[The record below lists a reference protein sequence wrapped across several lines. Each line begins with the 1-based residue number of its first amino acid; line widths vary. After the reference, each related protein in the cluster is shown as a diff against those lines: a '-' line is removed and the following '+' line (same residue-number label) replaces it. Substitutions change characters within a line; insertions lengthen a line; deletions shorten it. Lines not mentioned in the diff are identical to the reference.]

1 MADPGVREA
10 VRDLALVAALAAIG
24 VGGFL
29 FVNPSATEVVT
40 GPGGLTR
47 HSLPFIYSGL
57 LLFLVALLGVSAFR
71 RLRRVPAS
79 AASEASGDRRET
91 VRTVVRRV
99 LCVACI
105 LLYALGI
112 ETVGFAISTPLL
124 LFAMLRILGRRH
136 LGHNLVLALV
146 GGLLLWILFVGVLK
160 LPMTGLLWDPV
171 TPVLND
177 LYRLTG
183 AR

>member
-1 MADPGVREA
+1 MDTRTREA
-10 VRDLALVAALAAIG
+10 ARDLALVAALAAIG

-29 FVNPSATEVVT
+29 FVNPTGSEVYP

-57 LLFLVALLGVSAFR
+57 LLFLVGLLGVSALR
-71 RLRRVPAS
+71 RLWRARAAPAG
-79 AASEASGDRRET
+79 AAADDSGET
-91 VRTVVRRV
+91 AGTVIRRV

-112 ETVGFAISTPLL
+112 ETVGFAIATPLL
-124 LFAMLRILGRRH
+124 LFATLRILGRRR
-136 LGHNLVLALV
+136 LGHNLVLALA

-160 LPMTGLLWDPV
+160 LPMTGLVWDPV

>member
-1 MADPGVREA
+1 M
-10 VRDLALVAALAAIG
+10 
-24 VGGFL
+24 
-29 FVNPSATEVVT
+29 
-40 GPGGLTR
+40 
-47 HSLPFIYSGL
+47 
-57 LLFLVALLGVSAFR
+57 
-71 RLRRVPAS
+71 
-79 AASEASGDRRET
+79 SEASGDRRET

-112 ETVGFAISTPLL
+112 ETVGFALSTPLL

-136 LGHNLVLALV
+136 LGHNLALALV

-160 LPMTGLLWDPV
+160 LPMTGLVWDPV